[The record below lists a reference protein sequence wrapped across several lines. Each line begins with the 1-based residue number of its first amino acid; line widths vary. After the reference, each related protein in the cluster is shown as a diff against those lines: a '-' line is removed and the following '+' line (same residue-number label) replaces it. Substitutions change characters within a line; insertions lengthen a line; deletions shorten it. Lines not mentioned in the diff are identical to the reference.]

1 MRTHSSRLWYAA
13 ALPAVAL
20 MLATSSFRLGHIYRP
35 NNHLI
40 VDAQRT
46 EVGRTLH
53 YDEVETF
60 DGVTNERVFDVTATA
75 VRREGNQLEVDLT
88 WSADPGVALQNCD
101 LSVVDTDGRAHGPGP
116 ADSLVSQAYLCV
128 PEQTPGPEGNL
139 VLNLGGGEP
148 ETPPRPQSW
157 QTTTEF
163 TLPDGVEPEYVRIFW
178 AYPEHIRIML

>member
-1 MRTHSSRLWYAA
+1 MGRRSLLWYAG
-13 ALPAVAL
+13 ALPAVTL
-20 MLATSSFRLGHIYRP
+20 MLATSSFRIEHIYRP
-35 NNHLI
+35 NNHLV

-60 DGVTNERVFDVTATA
+60 DGVTNERVFDVTPTA
-75 VRREGNQLEVDLT
+75 VRRQGNQLEVDLT

-116 ADSLVSQAYLCV
+116 ADSIAVQPYLCV

-139 VLNLGGGEP
+139 VLDFGGEDS
-148 ETPPRPQSW
+148 ETPRRPQTW
-157 QTTTEF
+157 QTTTAF
-163 TLPDGVEPEYVRIFW
+163 TLPSGVEPEYLRIYW
-178 AYPEHIRIML
+178 AYPEHIRIRL